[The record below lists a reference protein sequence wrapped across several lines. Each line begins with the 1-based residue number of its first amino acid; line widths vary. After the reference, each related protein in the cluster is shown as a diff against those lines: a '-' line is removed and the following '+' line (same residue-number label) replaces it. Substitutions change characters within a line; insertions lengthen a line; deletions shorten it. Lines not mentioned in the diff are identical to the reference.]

1 MEKLTTTLPTVLCQ
15 INDEGFKTKPT
26 DIRFMGKLRD
36 KMIQRGWVQLS
47 DYEFVRK
54 VTEEGFAFYGCL
66 FNGRDLMETGQQ
78 RLCWRMQTMVGV
90 DFDNCPVTPEDMV
103 KIYSNLDLKPWLV
116 YPTFS
121 DGTASGVR
129 SYRVLWKCEPDLNSS
144 YEQWAATIKA
154 LANVT
159 PYGDPRAR
167 DCSRMWQGGL
177 KGFTHYDVSSPL
189 IGVDYVLERTQA

>member
-1 MEKLTTTLPTVLCQ
+1 MEKLNTTLPTVLCQ

-36 KMIQRGWVQLS
+36 KMIQRGWVQLN

-78 RLCWRMQTMVGV
+78 RLCWRMQTMIGV
-90 DFDNCPVTPEDMV
+90 DFDNCPVTPDDMV
-103 KIYSNLDLKPWLV
+103 KVYSDLGLKPWLV

-121 DGTASGVR
+121 DGTKMGLR
-129 SYRVLWKCEPDLNSS
+129 SYRVLWKCEPDLNTT
-144 YEQWAATIKA
+144 YEQWWAAIKS
-154 LANVT
+154 LRDVT
-159 PYGDPRAR
+159 PYGDKHAS

-177 KGFTHYDVSSPL
+177 KGFTHYDASAPL
-189 IGVDYVLERTQA
+189 LRAADVLSRVES

>member
-1 MEKLTTTLPTVLCQ
+1 MEKLNTTLPTVVCQ

-36 KMIQRGWVQLS
+36 KMIQRGWVQLN

-90 DFDNCPVTPEDMV
+90 DFDNCAVTPDDMV
-103 KIYSNLDLKPWLV
+103 KVYSDLGLKPWLV

-121 DGTASGVR
+121 DGTKMGLR
-129 SYRVLWKCEPDLNSS
+129 SYRVLWKCEPDLNTT
-144 YEQWAATIKA
+144 YEQWWAAIKA
-154 LANVT
+154 LRDVT
-159 PYGDPRAR
+159 PYGDKHAS

-177 KGFTHYDVSSPL
+177 KGFTYYDASAPL
-189 IGVDYVLERTQA
+189 LRAADVLSRVES